1 MSLAIRIFNTP
12 LWRRLD
18 FEEYP
23 IGKFCLKTNLS
34 LTYEGK
40 IDENFN
46 FFFQKIKIA
55 NIMSFLISIVV
66 LILGIFSSF
75 RDRYNAG

>member
-1 MSLAIRIFNTP
+1 M
-12 LWRRLD
+12 
-18 FEEYP
+18 
-23 IGKFCLKTNLS
+23 TNLS